1 MSKVRAKAEIK
12 TSSTAEYFA
21 KNLQQVGF
29 SSPTKAVLTT
39 LKEAFDNSL
48 DACEEHGIPP
58 TIRIVIERTGKGSTK
73 NTDQILVRVEDNGP
87 GIAFKDLP
95 KVFGE
100 YLASSKFGRG
110 RCTRGQQG
118 IGISAATTWAMQT
131 SAQGVYVVT
140 KQKGQ
145 KKAVRARIEIDLK
158 NNRGVLKDK
167 EDIDWDRP
175 HGTLVEFLID
185 GRVQLNG
192 EAGLQAFLR
201 SNVLVNPHLEIHY
214 KLLDEEEVHIERVST
229 KVPHIPEATSPHPH
243 TMKLG
248 EFLAHAKLFGTIP
261 VRDWLQNAF
270 SRITDPVFQ
279 DLIANHQIP
288 KKMFDRLVPD
298 LKEDEFKQLFS
309 AIQEA
314 QLLPP
319 STGSVL
325 AIGEAGLAKS
335 ILRLGDIDYFSVV
348 TRRPAICDFKPIQ
361 VEVALARLSSSGQ
374 RSGEDEEDES
384 VQVLRFANRVPLQFD
399 KAGCAIVK
407 AITTVNWK
415 VYGLKQARGQ
425 IPSGPYI
432 IAVSVVSPFIK
443 FKNASKE
450 TIDASD
456 ELVEEIRRALMQA
469 GQRLS
474 RHLRREHK
482 EAMLESKMQHI
493 EQFAPILVDG
503 LVRLTESNDSRK
515 AAAHEGLLKILGRDT
530 QVAERELEEA
540 DRRLE
545 KHLAS
550 KRKRL
555 GAAYDLI
562 MAREQEDQ
570 DHDEEIEE
578 DDDEAVVRKSKEN
591 KKGERAVAETVIES
605 RRGST
610 VKRAATGDDSGEILA
625 GAKAGKRG
633 KKAVASDV
641 EVPTGAKG
649 KKGQAATSNIRGS
662 GGTKSEASPTSK
674 SKVTAAKTGKKMPAP
689 SRVDVTKGAKATKG
703 KAASGES
710 SPSDAKDK
718 TKASAKGKN
727 DAGKATP
734 ASSAKGKAAGDK
746 TAKTEPSA
754 GASKGTTKTS
764 PAAAKKKVAK
774 APAAAK
780 AARQTKSKPAKSA
793 GKAKTK

>member
-1 MSKVRAKAEIK
+1 MSSKTRTKAELK

-48 DACEEHGIPP
+48 DACEEHGILPS
-58 TIRIVIERTGKGSTK
+58 IHILIERTGKGSTK

-87 GIAFKDLP
+87 GIPAKELP
-95 KVFGE
+95 MVFGE

-131 SAQGVYVVT
+131 SAQGVLVVS

-145 KKAVRARIEIDLK
+145 KKAIRCRVEIDLK
-158 NNRGVLKDK
+158 NNKGIIRDK
-167 EDIDWDRP
+167 EDIDWDKP
-175 HGTLVEFLID
+175 HGTIVEFLID
-185 GRVQLNG
+185 GRVQING

-201 SNVLVNPHLEIHY
+201 SNVLVNPHLELHY
-214 KLLDEEEVHIERVST
+214 KLLDEEEAHIERVSE
-229 KVPHIPEATSPHPH
+229 KVPHIPDATSPHPH

-248 EFLAHAKLFGTIP
+248 EFLAHAKFFGNIP
-261 VRDWLQNAF
+261 VKEWLQKAF
-270 SRITDPVFQ
+270 SRISDPVIH
-279 DLIANHQIP
+279 DVITNHNVP
-288 KKMFDRLVPD
+288 KKIFERPLND
-298 LKEDEFKQLFS
+298 LKEDEFKQLFT

-314 QLLPP
+314 QLLAPA
-319 STGSVL
+319 TTSVL

-361 VEVALARLSSSGQ
+361 VEVAVARQSSKTGAN
-374 RSGEDEEDES
+374 GEEEEET
-384 VQVLRFANRVPLQFD
+384 VQVIRFANRVPLQFD
-399 KAGCAIVK
+399 KASCAIFK

-415 VYGLKQARGQ
+415 VYGLKQSRNSVPG
-425 IPSGPYI
+425 GPYI

-474 RHLRREHK
+474 RHLRRETK
-482 EAMLESKMQHI
+482 EALLESKMQHI

-503 LVRLTESNDSRK
+503 LVRLTGSDDKRK
-515 AAAHEGLLKILGRDT
+515 SLAHEGLLKILGRDT
-530 QVAERELEEA
+530 QAAERELMMAE
-540 DRRLE
+540 DQLE

-562 MAREQEDQ
+562 MSRDQED
-570 DHDEEIEE
+570 EEESEELDGDIEE
-578 DDDEAVVRKSKEN
+578 DEDGEESPRKGKKQSKSK
-591 KKGERAVAETVIES
+591 K
-605 RRGST
+605 
-610 VKRAATGDDSGEILA
+610 
-625 GAKAGKRG
+625 
-633 KKAVASDV
+633 
-641 EVPTGAKG
+641 AKG
-649 KKGQAATSNIRGS
+649 KGKGPGEDKLAA
-662 GGTKSEASPTSK
+662 EAP
-674 SKVTAAKTGKKMPAP
+674 AAKAAK
-689 SRVDVTKGAKATKG
+689 KGAKSPAAKGG
-703 KAASGES
+703 KAAPASVKANKGGTEKAVDS
-710 SPSDAKDK
+710 A
-718 TKASAKGKN
+718 KASAK
-727 DAGKATP
+727 KAKGT
-734 ASSAKGKAAGDK
+734 ASEALAAKGKAKAPSPDK
-746 TAKTEPSA
+746 APAPKQDKAKSTAKATAKKSKAKSLSKDKPKAQAVKDKPKAQAAKESKK
-754 GASKGTTKTS
+754 GASK
-764 PAAAKKKVAK
+764 PAPKKKSAVKAKKAKKK
-774 APAAAK
+774 
-780 AARQTKSKPAKSA
+780 
-793 GKAKTK
+793 